1 LTKHIFHPRHRF
13 YCSFTP
19 ALFCLRKKA
28 RNKLGFTF
36 GRCFRFEISK
46 LRRTPWKQDTTAT
59 ASRGGGR
66 DGEKLHIDTQ
76 RAGAAE
82 GDVEEEGGGRV
93 GAGVFFLKTSL
104 APRVS
109 PSFACEKNGK
119 TIFCRFAPSSPLSL
133 SLSFSLCSLLP
144 FSPFPFLSFPPLFLS
159 FYYCIT

>member
-36 GRCFRFEISK
+36 ARCFRFEICK

-59 ASRGGGR
+59 ASRGGGEGWR
-66 DGEKLHIDTQ
+66 KNTHRHAAGGGGRRGE
-76 RAGAAE
+76 E
-82 GDVEEEGGGRV
+82 EEEEGGGRV

-104 APRVS
+104 APRLAVVRLR
-109 PSFACEKNGK
+109 EEWKNNILPFRPEFS
-119 TIFCRFAPSSPLSL
+119 TLSL
-133 SLSFSLCSLLP
+133 SLSLSVLYCPSLLSL
-144 FSPFPFLSFPPLFLS
+144 FSPSLLSLFL
-159 FYYCIT
+159 FIIA